1 MEIFF
6 CIKHTVALQ
15 KISGMQMK
23 SKLNNFPFSPNKVP
37 FFYGWVILFAST
49 VGVLV
54 SAPGQTTGVSTF
66 TDYLLEA
73 IGISRTQLSTA
84 YMVGTIGSSLVLTWA
99 GKMYDKYGAR
109 WVGMVVSLVL
119 AVILVL
125 LSQSDRIIR
134 LFIPNENSNLYL
146 GFSIAVLMI
155 LFFMLRFSGQGVL
168 TMVSR
173 NMLMKWFVARRGFV
187 NGISAV
193 FIALGFSV
201 APLTFDN
208 LIQGTS
214 WRMAWLLMAA
224 FIGTFFIVFVFLF
237 FRDNPEDLN
246 MIPDGEKHENK
257 KRDIIIKPF
266 KQYSLREARKNISFW
281 LFAIPL
287 AMYALYITGFT
298 FHLISI
304 FENAG
309 LSREKALAVFIPVSI
324 ISVSISLVGGWV
336 SDSIKLKYLLYLIL
350 FGEVLA
356 LCCLANLDDGIF
368 YYGFILGNG
377 IVSGLYNVLMAVTWP
392 RFYGREN
399 LGRITGFVMSLIVFA
414 SALGPMLLS
423 FSFSASGSYSIGF
436 YAFAILMLVTMLFSF
451 KADNPQDS
459 YTSKQDF
466 S

>member
-1 MEIFF
+1 
-6 CIKHTVALQ
+6 
-15 KISGMQMK
+15 MK
-23 SKLNNFPFSPNKVP
+23 LKTQLNNFPFSPNKIP
-37 FFYGWVILFAST
+37 FFYGWIILFAST
-49 VGVLV
+49 VGVLA

-66 TDYLLEA
+66 TDYLIDA

-109 WVGMVVSLVL
+109 WVGMIVAVAL
-119 AVILVL
+119 AFILIF
-125 LSQSDRIIR
+125 LSQSDRIIN
-134 LFIPNENSNLYL
+134 FFVSDINS
-146 GFSIAVLMI
+146 GFYIGFAVAVLMI

-187 NGISAV
+187 NGISAIFV
-193 FIALGFSV
+193 ALGFSV
-201 APLTFDN
+201 APLTFDM

-224 FIGTFFIVFVFLF
+224 FIGIFFVLFVFLF
-237 FRDNPEDLN
+237 FRDNPEDLD
-246 MIPDGEKHENK
+246 MIPDGEKHANK
-257 KRDIIIKPF
+257 EHDVIIKPF
-266 KQYSLREARKNISFW
+266 KQFTLSEAKKTMSFW
-281 LFAIPL
+281 LFSIPL

-298 FHLISI
+298 FHLVSI

-309 LSREKALAVFIPVSI
+309 LSREKALAVFIPVSV
-324 ISVSISLVGGWV
+324 ISVALSLGGGWV
-336 SDSIKLKYLLYLIL
+336 SDRIKLKYLLYLI
-350 FGEVLA
+350 FIGEILA
-356 LCCLANLDDGIF
+356 LVCLANLNGGIF
-368 YYGFILGNG
+368 YFGFILGNG
-377 IVSGLYNVLMAVTWP
+377 IASGLYNVLMAVTWP

-423 FSFSASGSYSIGF
+423 FSFLKTGNYSIGF
-436 YAFAILMLVTMLFSF
+436 YVLALIILAALFLAY
-451 KADNPQDS
+451 KADNPQDN
-459 YTSKQDF
+459 YTNVQDF